1 MLVVA
6 NYAWPSRLLSYLRF
20 IEARVSIVYFVDLD
34 ASGDPRMWSTAWSA
48 DQLYDLRLRPD
59 AGVTALI
66 FSSPRS
72 ADLDAALDEVP
83 NLEFLRFKWFDAA
96 AAPVLQ
102 ASLSKVPKLRYLD
115 FGRHDGS
122 VEFPRDVC
130 ALLQNASNLEI
141 LAGREN
147 RHLNVYNLR
156 LLKSGPCPRL
166 RRVDLDDE
174 SLYSGVPIEDLRSPF
189 GMKPKEIAV
198 RGGCSGILHW

>member
-72 ADLDAALDEVP
+72 AATAACLSTLARAEAGICPQVRAWTRSSAEV
-83 NLEFLRFKWFDAA
+83 EASAA
-96 AAPVLQ
+96 
-102 ASLSKVPKLRYLD
+102 
-115 FGRHDGS
+115 
-122 VEFPRDVC
+122 
-130 ALLQNASNLEI
+130 
-141 LAGREN
+141 
-147 RHLNVYNLR
+147 
-156 LLKSGPCPRL
+156 
-166 RRVDLDDE
+166 
-174 SLYSGVPIEDLRSPF
+174 
-189 GMKPKEIAV
+189 
-198 RGGCSGILHW
+198 